1 MNCDDFERVELAGIY
16 QQNDSK
22 TGLPFGRWSKQ
33 L

>member
-1 MNCDDFERVELAGIY
+1 MDYDDLERVGLAGIS

-22 TGLPFGRWSKQ
+22 IGLPFGRWSKQ